1 MVEQFLHGVEVV
13 EIDTGSRPI
22 TTVRSSVIGLIGTA
36 PDADDSKFPY
46 DTPVLIAGTRADAV
60 GLGSSGTLPAALD
73 DIFDQAG
80 AVIVVVRAKT
90 PIGASTEAETISNV
104 IGLVN
109 NLTGQPEGLQA
120 FLAAESVL
128 GVTPRILIAPEFSQ
142 HAEVVTEM
150 IAIASKLRAI
160 IVADGPNTTDAAA
173 ISYRNEFGSDRLY
186 LVDPWVKVWET
197 TSKDVVIRPA
207 SARVAGVIAK
217 SDAERGFWHSPSNR
231 LIDGI
236 VGTARPIDFALGD
249 ATARANLLNEQEV
262 TTIINRDGYRL
273 WGNRTLSADAKWAFL
288 KRRRVA
294 DMINESIM
302 QAHFW
307 AVDRNADRTY
317 FEDVVEGVNAYGRHL
332 VAIGALVDFKCWA
345 NQELNT
351 AEELEAGRVYF
362 DYDWVETPTAE
373 HITFRSMINNGYLT
387 EVLANVA

>member
-1 MVEQFLHGVEVV
+1 MAEQFLHGVEVV
-13 EIDTGSRPI
+13 EIDTGTRPI
-22 TTVRSSVIGLIGTA
+22 TTVRSAVIGLIGTA
-36 PDADDSKFPY
+36 PDADAAKFPL
-46 DTPVLIAGTRADAV
+46 DTPVLVAGKRADAA
-60 GLGSSGTLPAALD
+60 GLGLTGTLPDAID

-80 AVIVVVRAKT
+80 AVIVLIRVAE
-90 PIGASTEAETISNV
+90 GLDGAETISNI
-104 IGLVN
+104 IGGVDD
-109 NLTGQPEGLQA
+109 LTGQPQGVQS

-128 GVTPRILIAPEFSQ
+128 GVTPRILVAPGFTHEQ
-142 HAEVVTEM
+142 AVTTEM
-150 IAIASKLRAI
+150 IAIATRLRAI

-173 ISYRNEFGSDRLY
+173 IAYRTQFGSDRLY
-186 LVDPWVKVWET
+186 LIDPWVKVWDT
-197 TSKDVVIRPA
+197 VANAAVIRPA

-236 VGTARPIDFALGD
+236 VGTARPIDFSLGD
-249 ATARANLLNEQEV
+249 VTARANLLNEQEL

-273 WGNRTLSADAKWAFL
+273 WGNRTLTADPKWAFL

-332 VAIGALVDFKCWA
+332 VTVGALVDFKCWA
-345 NQELNT
+345 NQDLNT

-387 EVLANVA
+387 EVLPNLA

>member
-1 MVEQFLHGVEVV
+1 MAEQFLHGVEVV
-13 EIDTGSRPI
+13 EIDTGTRPI

-36 PDADDSKFPY
+36 PDADASKFPLN
-46 DTPVLIAGTRADAV
+46 TPVLVAGKRADAS
-60 GLGSSGTLPAALD
+60 GLGTAGTLAAAID

-80 AVIVVVRAKT
+80 AVIVLVRVAE
-90 PIGASTEAETISNV
+90 GADEAETISNI
-104 IGLVN
+104 IGGIDD
-109 NLTGQPEGLQA
+109 LTGQPEGVQA
-120 FLAAESVL
+120 FVAAESVL
-128 GVTPRILIAPEFSQ
+128 GVTPRILIAPEFTQ
-142 HAEVVTEM
+142 VQAVVSEI
-150 IAIASKLRAI
+150 IAIATKLRAVI
-160 IVADGPNTTDAAA
+160 IADGPNTTDAAA
-173 ISYRNEFGSDRLY
+173 ITYRTQFGSDRVY
-186 LVDPWVKVWET
+186 LVDPWVKVWDTVTDAEI
-197 TSKDVVIRPA
+197 VRPA
-207 SARVAGVIAK
+207 SGRVAGLIAK

-231 LIDGI
+231 EITGI
-236 VGTARPIDFALGD
+236 VGTARAIDFSLGD

-262 TTIINRDGYRL
+262 ATIINRDGYRL
-273 WGNRTLSADAKWAFL
+273 WGNRSCSSDAKWAFI

-332 VAIGALVDFKCWA
+332 VAVGALVDFKCWA
-345 NQELNT
+345 NQDLNT

-387 EVLANVA
+387 EVLPNVA

>member
-22 TTVRSSVIGLIGTA
+22 TTIRSAVIGLIGTA
-36 PDADDSKFPY
+36 PGADATKFPL
-46 DTPVLIAGTRADAV
+46 DTPVLIAGKRADAV
-60 GLGSSGTLPAALD
+60 GLGTTGTLPAAID

-80 AVIVVVRAKT
+80 AVIVLVRVAE
-90 PIGASTEAETISNV
+90 GADEAATISNV
-104 IGLVN
+104 IGGMN
-109 NLTGQPEGLQA
+109 DLTGHPEGVQA
-120 FLAAESVL
+120 FLASESVL
-128 GVTPRILIAPEFSQ
+128 GVTPRILVAPEFSQ
-142 HAEVVTEM
+142 EQAVVSEM
-150 IAIASKLRAI
+150 IAIAGRLRAI

-173 ISYRNEFGSDRLY
+173 IAYRTQFGSDRLY
-186 LVDPWVKVWET
+186 LVDPWVKVWDT
-197 TSKDVVIRPA
+197 VTDALIVRPA

-231 LIDGI
+231 LIEGI
-236 VGTARPIDFALGD
+236 VGTARPIDFSLGD

-262 TTIINRDGYRL
+262 TTIINREGYRL
-273 WGNRTLSADAKWAFL
+273 WGNRTLSADPKWAFL

-332 VAIGALVDFKCWA
+332 VSIGALVDFKCWA
-345 NQELNT
+345 NPDLNT

-373 HITFRSMINNGYLT
+373 HITFRSIINNGYLT
-387 EVLANVA
+387 EVLPNVA